1 MLESTREVIIAQRDS
16 LGLGLYAAERQRARS
31 VAKTAGAG
39 KYAEDA
45 LILSPAG
52 ECAGN
57 TVHGG
62 SVRSRA
68 GGLFPHV
75 HNIHSLLLQ
84 NEARTSAYASI
95 AVGRDERQRELK
107 LS

>member
-1 MLESTREVIIAQRDS
+1 MLESTREVITAQRDS

-31 VAKTAGAG
+31 VAKSAGAG

-45 LILSPAG
+45 FILSPAG

-68 GGLFPHV
+68 GWGGFSRTFITF
-75 HNIHSLLLQ
+75 IHCSCRMKLEPQHMHLSLS
-84 NEARTSAYASI
+84 E
-95 AVGRDERQRELK
+95 GMRD
-107 LS
+107 SVN